1 MIRGTDEL
9 KRKGNSATTQ
19 LQSTLFIMSFTN
31 SSDPLVN
38 ELSCPICFQLF
49 SDLVVLPCGQNYC
62 RTCIWITADKSDQTP
77 PCCPECREKFQD
89 VDFLQKNLKL
99 CNFVEGF
106 RAANPQ
112 LEGHPQTEPE
122 VFCDQCIDEL
132 SVAMKSCWK
141 FEVSLCSRHFQ
152 KHQEK
157 EKFRSYSLVEPLSE
171 LGMKSCIIHHRP
183 LEYFCSKDTN
193 LFCATCFMEGHHQ
206 SHDILTFSAA
216 EEDMRRALQSR
227 SEVVIVFGALNR
239 HFFQLKKKLDVLV
252 PV

>member
-1 MIRGTDEL
+1 
-9 KRKGNSATTQ
+9 
-19 LQSTLFIMSFTN
+19 MSFTN

-49 SDLVVLPCGQNYC
+49 SDPVVLPCGHNYC
-62 RTCIWITADKSDQTP
+62 RTCIWMTAGAADKSDQSP

-89 VDFLQKNLKL
+89 VDSLQKNFKL
-99 CNFVEGF
+99 CNIVEGF

-112 LEGHPQTEPE
+112 LEGHPQTKPERME
-122 VFCDQCIDEL
+122 VFCEQCIDEP
-132 SVAMKSCWK
+132 SVAVKNCLK

-152 KHQEK
+152 RHQEK
-157 EKFRSYSLVEPLSE
+157 ERFRSDSLVEPLSE
-171 LGMKSCIIHHRP
+171 LGLKSCIIHHRP
-183 LEYFCSKDTN
+183 LEYFCSKDMN

-216 EEDMRRALQSR
+216 EEEMRRALQSR

-239 HFFQLKKKLDVLV
+239 QFLLAKKKIGCFSSSLKIMGH
-252 PV
+252 

>member
-1 MIRGTDEL
+1 
-9 KRKGNSATTQ
+9 
-19 LQSTLFIMSFTN
+19 MSFTN

-49 SDLVVLPCGQNYC
+49 SDPVVLPCGHNYC
-62 RTCIWITADKSDQTP
+62 RTCIWMTAGAADESDQTP

-89 VDFLQKNLKL
+89 VDSLQKNFKL
-99 CNFVEGF
+99 CNIVEGF

-112 LEGHPQTEPE
+112 LEGHPQTKPERTE
-122 VFCDQCIDEL
+122 VFCDQCIDEP
-132 SVAMKSCWK
+132 SVAVKNCLK

-152 KHQEK
+152 RHQEK
-157 EKFRSYSLVEPLSE
+157 EKFRSHSLVEPLSE
-171 LGMKSCIIHHRP
+171 LGLKSCIIHHRP
-183 LEYFCSKDTN
+183 LEYFCSKDMN

-216 EEDMRRALQSR
+216 EEEMRRALQSR

-239 HFFQLKKKLDVLV
+239 QFLLAKKKIGCFSSSLKIMGH
-252 PV
+252 